1 MKKLIYLKVGDPN
14 PQDKKL
20 KKNDLYIL
28 EEMAR
33 LLSINEFKKQAKDL
47 DLKILKEYPTEA
59 SVLIE
64 YADAKDEAAYSM
76 YDALRAIPIVEI
88 IDSILPKD

>member
-1 MKKLIYLKVGDPN
+1 MKKLIYLIVGDPN
-14 PQDKKL
+14 PQDKKI

-33 LLSINEFKKQAKDL
+33 LLAIKEFKRQAADL
-47 DLKILKEYPTEA
+47 DLKIIKEYPTNA
-59 SVLIE
+59 SVVIE
-64 YADAKDEAAYSM
+64 YKDSKDDAAFSM
-76 YDALRAIPIVEI
+76 YDALRALPIVEV